1 MIPSAPNARAS
12 VSLVNL
18 GLVFFHLGATT
29 FGGMWGAMQRL
40 EDELVRRRAWLS
52 AEEQKALMVAA
63 TLIPAPK
70 FLAFGGMVGFRLGG
84 WLGSIVSLAALLTPP
99 SILAVAGVA
108 FLSLDVVG
116 EAIVPVQRT
125 VGIAIVGLL
134 FANGYVQLISSK
146 VRGLQWVTGVAIA
159 VGVAGATLAGLPL
172 IVSGIAGFAIGAL
185 LIREPLGR

>member
-1 MIPSAPNARAS
+1 MAVQISPTPPSR
-12 VSLVNL
+12 VSLVSL
-18 GLVFFHLGATT
+18 GLVFLHLGATT

-40 EDELVRRRAWLS
+40 EDELVNRRAWLS
-52 AEEQKALMVAA
+52 SDEQKALMVAA

-84 WLGSIVSLAALLTPP
+84 WLGSIVSLSALLAPP

-108 FLSLDVVG
+108 LLSPEVIG
-116 EAIVPVQRT
+116 EAMVPVQRT
-125 VGIAIVGLL
+125 VGIAIIGLL
-134 FANGYVQLISSK
+134 FANAYVQLIASK

-159 VGVAGATLAGLPL
+159 GAVAGATLIGVPL

-185 LIREPLGR
+185 LIREA